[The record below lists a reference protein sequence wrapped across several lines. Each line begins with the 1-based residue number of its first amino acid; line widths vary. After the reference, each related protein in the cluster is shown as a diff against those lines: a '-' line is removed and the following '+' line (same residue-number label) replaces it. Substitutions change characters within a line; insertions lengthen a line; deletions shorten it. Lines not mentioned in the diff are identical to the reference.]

1 MSLIVVVVISKQKKG
16 MANSRSLLSF
26 YGIIPICGFRGGR
39 FVQSV
44 FFHFNVEGGE
54 RMSLILS
61 LLEIIVKAIVKTSV
75 SALAKFAVSRIKERI
90 APIGSRNDSENNRN
104 K

>member
-1 MSLIVVVVISKQKKG
+1 
-16 MANSRSLLSF
+16 
-26 YGIIPICGFRGGR
+26 
-39 FVQSV
+39 
-44 FFHFNVEGGE
+44 
-54 RMSLILS
+54 MSLILS